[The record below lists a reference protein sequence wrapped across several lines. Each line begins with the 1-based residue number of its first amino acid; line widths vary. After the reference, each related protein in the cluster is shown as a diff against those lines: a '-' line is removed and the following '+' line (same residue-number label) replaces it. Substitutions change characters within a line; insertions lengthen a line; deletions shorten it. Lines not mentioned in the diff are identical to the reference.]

1 MTHQAILA
9 FDVGT
14 SGVKVVVT
22 DAEGHLL
29 DRAFAAYDVRARANG
44 WVDQSLEEILAAT
57 VDVGRRVTARATA
70 ANLRIVGVSVT
81 AQMFNVV
88 PVDAAGRALAP
99 MLSWLDQ
106 RSSADAVALAARM
119 PPHEQFSTLGSVVSA
134 KDILP
139 KILWLRDHEP
149 EVFARAAKLLDCK
162 EAVVMWLTGR
172 AVTDQAG
179 ASAYRLYDH
188 ATRDWN
194 WRACQEVGVPVQLLP
209 AVHASTSIVGPVRET
224 VARDLGLAP
233 GTPVVV
239 GAGDVPASQAGAGAI
254 RPGDVHVSLGT
265 AIYFGVTMDE
275 PCRDPRGQL
284 GVIGH
289 MDPKLWILWLEIAT
303 GGAALAWLGRNL
315 GLAEDGALDYAKI
328 DHLVASCAGD
338 MDDLLFA
345 PWLSGERVPVFD
357 DRARAAFVGIGLNHG
372 PAHLLR
378 AVMEGVA
385 FQMRWALEYGSE
397 FGQPIGSIRA
407 VGGGSVGAEWLQI
420 MADVLGRPLHAVKDP
435 QDAGAVGAAA
445 CALVGL
451 GLQPDFSF
459 LRERVVIERTCHP
472 DLTRTA
478 AYTNRYATF
487 QRLYDALHP
496 IYHTS
501 TPQLGLVSQ
510 W

>member
-1 MTHQAILA
+1 MTRQRILA
-9 FDVGT
+9 FDIGT

-22 DAEGHLL
+22 DTDGTLL
-29 DRAFAAYDVRARANG
+29 DSAFATYGVQARANG

-57 VDVGRRVTARATA
+57 VDVGRCVVARARA
-70 ANLRIVGVSVT
+70 ANSHIVGISVT
-81 AQMFNVV
+81 AQMFNIV
-88 PVDAAGRALAP
+88 PVDATGQPLLP

-106 RSSADAVALAARM
+106 RAAADAIALAARM
-119 PPHEQFSTLGSVVSA
+119 PPHEQFDTLGSVVSA

-149 EVFARAAKLLDCK
+149 EVFARAAWLLDCK

-172 AVTDQAG
+172 AVTDRAG
-179 ASAYRLYDH
+179 ASAYRLCDR
-188 ATRDWN
+188 AGQGWN
-194 WRACQEVGVPVQLLP
+194 LNACQELGVPVQMLP
-209 AVHASTSIVGPVRET
+209 AVHASTAIVGPVRES
-224 VARDLGLAP
+224 VARELGLDP
-233 GTPVVV
+233 GTLVVV

-254 RPGDVHVSLGT
+254 GPGDVHVSLGT

-275 PCRDPRGQL
+275 PGRDPSGQL

-289 MDPKLWILWLEIAT
+289 MDPNLWILWLEIAT

-315 GLAEDGALDYAKI
+315 GLDESGAINYAKI
-328 DHLVASCAGD
+328 DCLVASSAGE

-385 FQMRWALEYGSE
+385 FQMRWALEYGQG

-407 VGGGSVGAEWLQI
+407 VGGGSVGTEWLQI

-451 GLQPDFSF
+451 GLQPDFGF
-459 LRERVVIERTCHP
+459 LRERAAVQRTYLP
-472 DLTRTA
+472 DPARTA
-478 AYTNRYATF
+478 AYTDRYATYR
-487 QRLYDALHP
+487 RLYDALHP
-496 IYHTS
+496 VYHS
-501 TPQLGLVSQ
+501 SAPQPGLVSR